1 MARLSFSSI
10 GIHNTPLYLAV
21 FLDLAGFGMV
31 LPDIQTRL
39 ESFGAHGGIIGA
51 TLAVYFLTQMLVS
64 PLWGNLSDKW
74 GRKPILL
81 VCGSLSA
88 ASMVVYALAHSVPML
103 FFSRIL
109 AGFAA
114 ANVVVA
120 QAYLADTTSDRERTK
135 VMGRVGMATTAG
147 LILGPA
153 LGGWLAERGGNFLTG
168 SVAAIAS
175 SVGVLWIALGVP
187 MSPPREQRM
196 MSARPSLSLLREFP
210 ALRGLFLLSTIA
222 YFVLACL
229 EGTFG
234 RLLRARFG
242 YGPGEFGLIFGYEAL
257 LGVLVQGFVLP
268 RLSQRFAPVPI
279 LSLAYA
285 LQGLG
290 LGMTP
295 FVPNLAGLFLAST
308 LFAPGVGLASPMLNS
323 LCSAAT
329 PSERQ
334 GEMFG
339 LLQAVRSFGFL
350 IGPILGG
357 LLFDWKP
364 PAPYVLAGGV
374 ALTVS
379 LLVPHLMRNA
389 PKG

>member
-1 MARLSFSSI
+1 MRNA
-10 GIHNTPLYLAV
+10 PLYLAV

-39 ESFGAHGGIIGA
+39 ESFGARGGMIGA

-74 GRKPILL
+74 GRKPVLL
-81 VCGSLSA
+81 LCGSLSA
-88 ASMVVYALAHSVPML
+88 ASMVVYALADSIPML
-103 FFSRIL
+103 FLSRIL

-120 QAYLADTTSDRERTK
+120 QAYLADTTSDAERIS

-153 LGGWLAERGGNFLTG
+153 LGGWLAERGGNFLVG
-168 SVAAIAS
+168 SVATTAS
-175 SVGVLWIALGVP
+175 SIAVFWIAVGVP
-187 MSPPREQRM
+187 MSPPRTNQTD
-196 MSARPSLSLLREFP
+196 SARPSLSLLREFP
-210 ALRGLFLLSTIA
+210 ALRALFLLSTLA

-234 RLLRARFG
+234 RLLRVRFG
-242 YGPGEFGLIFGYEAL
+242 YGPSEFGLIFGYEAL
-257 LGVLVQGFVLP
+257 LGVLVQGLVLP
-268 RLSQRFAPVPI
+268 RLSLRFSPVLI
-279 LSLAYA
+279 LSFAYA

-295 FVPNLAGLFLAST
+295 FVLNLTGLFLAST
-308 LFAPGVGLASPMLNS
+308 LFAPGFGLASPILNS
-323 LCSAAT
+323 LCSAAA

-339 LLQAVRSFGFL
+339 LLQAARSFGFL

-374 ALTVS
+374 ALLVS
-379 LLVPHLMRNA
+379 LLVPRLVRSV
-389 PKG
+389 PKD